1 MDSITVHH
9 RTPRCCNISDR
20 KRLVVETAAPSV
32 FGCGHFELA
41 GLDWFSAA
49 ASATFVCRDLCHYDS
64 GFIYSGGKRSCF
76 AFIAIWEFFWLTGIL
91 SSVLDNTPT
100 YLTFVALAKSVVGSH
115 KNLIFADLQQF
126 IQYGVHAEQL
136 LKAISLGAV
145 FMGANSY
152 IGNGPNFM
160 VRSIAEE
167 RGLPMPSFLATC
179 FSPR

>member
-1 MDSITVHH
+1 M
-9 RTPRCCNISDR
+9 
-20 KRLVVETAAPSV
+20 
-32 FGCGHFELA
+32 
-41 GLDWFSAA
+41 
-49 ASATFVCRDLCHYDS
+49 
-64 GFIYSGGKRSCF
+64 
-76 AFIAIWEFFWLTGIL
+76 TGIL